1 MGVPV
6 TDRIVLVTGGAGGI
20 GIAVAERFLRLGDTV
35 VLADRSPEGLEA
47 AVAALPGA
55 VTSVLADVSVVGDC
69 DRMVAQTVETAGR
82 LDVLVNCAGVW
93 VEGPTATMTEEQWD
107 RTIDVNLKGTFFA
120 CRAAIPHLQR
130 TRGCIVNMSSDSG
143 IGGNPGCAIY
153 NASKFGVNGL
163 TASLGLELAPLG
175 VRVNAVCPAD
185 VDTPMLAGQARDFG
199 EGDEQ
204 GYLDALLAKYPAG
217 PRARFV
223 RPQEVAALVVFLAS
237 EEAAPITAACIPI
250 EFGTTAGY

>member
-1 MGVPV
+1 M

-20 GIAVAERFLRLGDTV
+20 GRAVAERFLSLGDTV
-35 VLADRSPEGLEA
+35 VLADRSQEGLEA
-47 AVAALPGA
+47 AVGALPGP
-55 VTSVLADVSVVGDC
+55 VTSVRADVSSVGDC
-69 DRMVAQTVETAGR
+69 DRMVAQAVETAGR

-120 CRAAIPHLQR
+120 CRAAIPHLMR
-130 TRGCIVNMSSDSG
+130 TEGCIVNLSSDSG

-163 TASLGLELAPLG
+163 TASLGLELAPHG

-199 EGDEQ
+199 GGDER

-217 PRARFV
+217 GRARFV
-223 RPQEVAALVVFLAS
+223 RPQEVAALVAFLAS
-237 EEAAPITAACIPI
+237 AEAAPITAACIPI
-250 EFGTTAGY
+250 EFGATAGY

>member
-1 MGVPV
+1 MTERV
-6 TDRIVLVTGGAGGI
+6 VLVTGGAGGI
-20 GIAVAERFLRLGDTV
+20 GTAVAERFLGLGDTV
-35 VLADRSPEGLEA
+35 VLADRSTDGLEA
-47 AVAALPGA
+47 AVAALPGP
-55 VTSVLADVSVVGDC
+55 VTSVTADVRLVADC
-69 DRMVAQTVETAGR
+69 DRIVEQAVETTGR

-93 VEGPTATMTEEQWD
+93 VEGPTAEMTEEQWD

-120 CRAAIPHLQR
+120 CRAAIPHLMR
-130 TRGCIVNMSSDSG
+130 TEGCIVNLSSDSG
-143 IGGNPGCAIY
+143 LGGNPGCAIY

-163 TASLGLELAPLG
+163 TASMGLELAPHG

-199 EGDEQ
+199 GGDEH
-204 GYLDALLAKYPAG
+204 GYLDELLAKYPAG
-217 PRARFV
+217 ARARFV
-223 RPQEVAALVVFLAS
+223 RPEEVAALVVFLAS

>member
-1 MGVPV
+1 M
-6 TDRIVLVTGGAGGI
+6 TDRVVLVTGGAGGI
-20 GIAVAERFLRLGDTV
+20 GTAVAERFLGLGDTV
-35 VLADRSPEGLEA
+35 VLADRSTEGLEA
-47 AVAALPGA
+47 AVTALPGA
-55 VTSVLADVSVVGDC
+55 VTSVTADVRSVADC
-69 DRMVAQTVETAGR
+69 DRMVAQAVETGGR
-82 LDVLVNCAGVW
+82 LDVLVNSAGVW
-93 VEGPTATMTEEQWD
+93 VEGPSAEMTEEQWD

-120 CRAAIPHLQR
+120 CRAALPHLMR
-130 TRGCIVNMSSDSG
+130 TEGCIVNISSDSG

-163 TASLGLELAPLG
+163 TASMGLELAAAG

-199 EGDEQ
+199 GGDER

-237 EEAAPITAACIPI
+237 PEAAPITAACIPI
-250 EFGTTAGY
+250 EFGATAGY

>member
-1 MGVPV
+1 M
-6 TDRIVLVTGGAGGI
+6 TDRVVLITGGAGGI
-20 GIAVAERFLRLGDTV
+20 GTAVAARLLDLGDTV
-35 VLADRSPEGLEA
+35 VLADRSAEGLRV
-47 AVAALPGA
+47 AVDTLPGA
-55 VTSVLADVSVVGDC
+55 VTSVEADVRVVADC
-69 DRMVAQTVETAGR
+69 DRMVAQAVETGGR

-93 VEGPTATMTEEQWD
+93 VEGPSWEMTEEQWD

-120 CRAAIPHLQR
+120 CRASIPHLLR
-130 TRGCIVNMSSDSG
+130 TEGCIVNLSSDSG
-143 IGGNPGCAIY
+143 LGGNPGCAIY

-163 TASLGLELAPLG
+163 TASLGLELAPHG

-199 EGDEQ
+199 GGDER

-217 PRARFV
+217 ARARFV
-223 RPQEVAALVVFLAS
+223 RPEEVAALVAFLAS
-237 EEAAPITAACIPI
+237 DDAAPITGACIPI